1 MNITGII
8 AEYNPF
14 HNGHAYQIAKARE
27 LTDADYVVVVMS
39 GNYVQRG
46 APALTDKFTR
56 AKMALNNG
64 ADMVFELPALWASAA
79 APDFAAGG
87 CSLLDKLGCVTHI
100 SYGCEAREP
109 EMLCRPAEILANE
122 PESFS
127 LSLKKYQKEGKSFP
141 SAMEHALS
149 DYLKTA
155 SWAETPL
162 PAKEELHNIFSS
174 PNNILALEY
183 EKNIIKRHMKL
194 ISCPIPRKGCG
205 YHDSDLTADFSSATG
220 IRHGLFS
227 SEDFSPKDHMPE
239 TAASLLPP
247 VQNLLRENDFSQIL
261 YYKLLWEASRGF
273 EKYMGSS
280 PFLSNRIKN
289 NLDSFYNYRDFCE
302 RLKTKDVTY
311 TKISRLLLHILLDF
325 TEEDA
330 ALGKSLDYIP
340 YLRLLGFRQSARP
353 LLKIIEKQ
361 ADVPLLTKPA
371 AAKTILSEKAFQ
383 FYEKDLFSSNLYY
396 GLQAQK
402 ERREVK
408 NEYRKSLVIL

>member
-27 LTDADYVVVVMS
+27 LTDADYMVVVMS

-64 ADMVFELPALWASAA
+64 ADMVVELPALWASAA

-87 CSLLDKLGCVTHI
+87 CALLDKLGCVTHI
-100 SYGCEAREP
+100 SYGCEAKEP
-109 EMLCRPAEILANE
+109 AMLCRLAKILADE
-122 PESFS
+122 PERFA
-127 LSLKKYQKEGKSFP
+127 LSLKKYQKKGKSFP

-149 DYLKTA
+149 DYLKTESRA
-155 SWAETPL
+155 VSPL
-162 PAKEELHNIFSS
+162 PDREELHSLFSS

-183 EKNIIKRHMKL
+183 EKNSIKRRMEL
-194 ISCPIPRKGCG
+194 IPCPISRKGCG
-205 YHDSDLTADFSSATG
+205 YHDSDLTTDFSSATG

-227 SEDFSPKDHMPE
+227 GENFSPKDHMPE
-239 TAASLLPP
+239 TAAELLPP
-247 VQNLLRENDFSQIL
+247 VQNLLRENDFSQML
-261 YYKLLWEASRGF
+261 YYKLLSEASGGF

-289 NLDSFYNYRDFCE
+289 NLDLFFDYTDFCD
-302 RLKTKDVTY
+302 RLKTKEVTY
-311 TKISRLLLHILLDF
+311 AKISRLLLHILLNF
-325 TEEDA
+325 TEEDT

-353 LLKIIEKQ
+353 LLKIIETHGD
-361 ADVPLLTKPA
+361 APILTKPA
-371 AAKTILSEKAFQ
+371 AAKAMLSEKAFQ
-383 FYEKDLFSSNLYY
+383 IYEKDLFSSNLYY

-402 ERREVK
+402 KRGEVK